1 MYRLCLGFKII
12 AFFDELCYLTDSLLR
27 FQFCN
32 LRIYQEIWSLSDIL
46 NGSLCALYRIHIS
59 LKNIRYTLG
68 RENFCL
74 GYSGCSVYY

>member
-27 FQFCN
+27 FQFYS
-32 LRIYQEIWSLSDIL
+32 LRICQEMWSLNDIL
-46 NGSLCALYRIHIS
+46 NGSLYALYRIHII
-59 LKNIRYTLG
+59 LKNIRYTSG
-68 RENFCL
+68 RKNFCL